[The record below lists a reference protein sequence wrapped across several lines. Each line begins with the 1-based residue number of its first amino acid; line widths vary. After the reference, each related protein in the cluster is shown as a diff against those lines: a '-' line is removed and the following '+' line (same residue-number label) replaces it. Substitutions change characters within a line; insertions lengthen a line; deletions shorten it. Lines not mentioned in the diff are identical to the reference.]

1 MKKKPLIIAAVS
13 TAAAILLL
21 VCVWIL
27 SREKTDVPLENAQ
40 QLYTKAFDEVSA
52 AQNMTLHISKI
63 QEMTIDTEV
72 FCEIAHQEL
81 LCSGLGTE
89 NVRLSTT
96 ENIAI
101 GGHSFTAS
109 ESFSNN
115 IAYMVI
121 NDTGFSCPIN
131 SADYIKRFIP
141 VDLLNPALYNN
152 ITGVDDHEQYIINFS
167 EPAGTAFRETDRD
180 FILSD
185 ANGTAYVSHDE
196 QLTKSIYKLTY
207 NHGKAQIRI
216 TYTIDIVLET
226 NEITPPDNAAS
237 FHVIDYLDGPKMLER
252 ATGYLLQ
259 TNNISAHYTDNIYF
273 QAFGDSRT
281 QDITLYMANH
291 ENLSALVK
299 TLTKLK
305 NDSRVG
311 QDTQLSKIELFADNR
326 YLVST
331 DDNKPI
337 ESSNI
342 TAYDMRQY
350 CQNRLV
356 STVMLPKHITGA
368 QIISSEKSVRIQY
381 SASEEFANLISSNAC
396 QSLYQQPELLNDL
409 AQSCTT
415 ETLQCYLEL
424 DKITGL
430 PIASGI
436 SYSGTHNVAGTAYSL
451 SYKADQIYDLL
462 SQITPEE
469 IKKAAE

>member
-1 MKKKPLIIAAVS
+1 
-13 TAAAILLL
+13 
-21 VCVWIL
+21 
-27 SREKTDVPLENAQ
+27 
-40 QLYTKAFDEVSA
+40 
-52 AQNMTLHISKI
+52 
-63 QEMTIDTEV
+63 
-72 FCEIAHQEL
+72 
-81 LCSGLGTE
+81 
-89 NVRLSTT
+89 
-96 ENIAI
+96 
-101 GGHSFTAS
+101 
-109 ESFSNN
+109 
-115 IAYMVI
+115 
-121 NDTGFSCPIN
+121 
-131 SADYIKRFIP
+131 
-141 VDLLNPALYNN
+141 
-152 ITGVDDHEQYIINFS
+152 
-167 EPAGTAFRETDRD
+167 
-180 FILSD
+180 
-185 ANGTAYVSHDE
+185 
-196 QLTKSIYKLTY
+196 
-207 NHGKAQIRI
+207 
-216 TYTIDIVLET
+216 
-226 NEITPPDNAAS
+226 
-237 FHVIDYLDGPKMLER
+237 MLER

-415 ETLQCYLEL
+415 DTLQCYLEL